1 MTVAANR
8 CSDDVRGLF
17 PGKTARW
24 FRGSARHA
32 LHHAF
37 DPCHAF
43 VDLDGIV
50 LQSAK
55 IACHQVDLL
64 LHPFELVL
72 HQNDIFQRPK
82 GFSAG
87 VIKTVVRAVRMK
99 TSSPKG
105 KRPL

>member
-72 HQNDIFQRPK
+72 HQNDIFQRRK
-82 GFSAG
+82 GVAEGAYLRIPFS
-87 VIKTVVRAVRMK
+87 RRN
-99 TSSPKG
+99 TSISS
-105 KRPL
+105 